1 MSAQIDVLAV
11 LDDAPSVTVRGV
23 TVPHNTR
30 EWRVATNRHPSTGGS
45 AWGWIEGAPGN
56 VCWSNDR
63 VFDRAAAVEMVAAHS
78 QWLEDQKPVSI
89 RLVEAR
95 ERYMRAKATHDN
107 ALAAYSKARARMVE
121 AKESFAI
128 LARCG
133 GAK

>member
-1 MSAQIDVLAV
+1 VDVLAV

-30 EWRVATNRHPSTGGS
+30 EWRVATNRHPCTGGA

-56 VCWSNDR
+56 VCWSNEKNFNR
-63 VFDRAAAVEMVAAHS
+63 EAAGQMVAAHS
-78 QWLEDQKPVSI
+78 QWLEDQKPLSI

-107 ALAAYSKARARMVE
+107 ALAAYSKARACMVE
-121 AKESFAI
+121 AKESFAA
-128 LARCG
+128 LANIG
-133 GAK
+133 GAS